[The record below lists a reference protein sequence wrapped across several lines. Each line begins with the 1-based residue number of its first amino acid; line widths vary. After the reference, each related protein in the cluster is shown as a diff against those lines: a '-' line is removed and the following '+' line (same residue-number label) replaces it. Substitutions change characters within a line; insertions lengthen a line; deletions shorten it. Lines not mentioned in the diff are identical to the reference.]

1 MALNQVVSGS
11 LLSWNTVPAV
21 SESCFLH
28 RLHRKTSR
36 GCLERTEAPA
46 AAGRAG
52 QPLPPT
58 HREQGLP
65 AGLLG
70 PEPLPKPRLAQAADR
85 GPRTADRGPRAVTR
99 PPMPCRPLASPGIG
113 GNPTSDRDGRP
124 G

>member
-28 RLHRKTSR
+28 RLHWKTSR

-46 AAGRAG
+46 ATGRAG

-85 GPRTADRGPRAVTR
+85 APRAVPR

-113 GNPTSDRDGRP
+113 GDPTSDRDGRP